1 MQAVFY
7 RVRREHIHKDEL
19 SKKRLNLLIFQVT
32 FKKFIREATMNLLLV
47 FNSHAANKRAHKLL
61 DPILARFAEKKIR
74 VDLRQTEGP
83 GHAVETVQN
92 ADFGR
97 YDGIAAA
104 GGDGTLFEV
113 VNGYFRNQSV
123 KRIPIG
129 VLPVGTGNA
138 FARDLDLDTARWA
151 EAVDVIAAGKT
162 KKTDAG
168 RFQTGNSTWHFMN
181 IIGLGFVADVCK
193 TAHALKWMGNVSYS
207 IGVFHRLI
215 MLKTFRLKIEVDGK
229 TLERENVFTEIS
241 NTRWTSN
248 FFMAPSAK
256 IDDGLL
262 DVTLLGKASRRRLL
276 QCFPKIFTGEHVH
289 MPEVEQFQARKIVVE
304 ADSAKVLTPDGELL
318 GSTPVTVECLKQAV
332 EVFWR

>member
-7 RVRREHIHKDEL
+7 RHRNDYPNKDET
-19 SKKRLNLLIFQVT
+19 SKKRLNFRVFRVT

-47 FNSHAANKRAHKLL
+47 FNPHAANKRARKLL
-61 DPILARFAEKKIR
+61 DPILARFAEKKVR

-83 GHAVETVQN
+83 GHAVDTVQS

-104 GGDGTLFEV
+104 GGDGTLFET
-113 VNGYFRNQSV
+113 VNGYFRNLSV

-151 EAVDVIAAGKT
+151 DAVDVIAAGKT
-162 KKTDAG
+162 RKTDVG
-168 RFQTGNSTWHFMN
+168 RFRTGDSTCYFMN
-181 IIGLGFVADVCK
+181 IIGLGFVADVVK
-193 TAHALKWMGNVSYS
+193 TAHALKWAGNVSYS

-229 TLERENVFTEIS
+229 VLERENVFTEIS

-248 FFMAPSAK
+248 FFMAPGAK

-262 DVTLLGKASRRRLL
+262 DVTLLGKATRRRLL

-289 MPEVEQFQARKIVVE
+289 MPEIEQFQARKIVVE
-304 ADSAKVLTPDGELL
+304 TETARVLTPDGELL
-318 GSTPVTVECLKQAV
+318 GSTPVTVDCLQQAV